1 MQEEMDAR
9 QRHIAIHRP
18 ACTASKRYAQIY
30 AMERIMEES
39 NKFKPPAYQTALGG
53 STTLIR
59 PILLARIGA
68 SDLGQHRKARRTPD
82 SKDDM
87 AHCKYAD
94 ASEGCRVIETLEHAY
109 TCRGRTAKK
118 KALTDAIAEFVGQIQ
133 INREKHVNRTE
144 PGEYP
149 TGNDQ
154 DDRKIRERKER
165 IQRETLEIAQLIPPE
180 LWCMARSKPECTNM
194 PATRRTTIQSMADAV
209 AYPNAISESAEK
221 LRRCT
226 SSAGKR
232 GMDSVPPDGLEILAQ
247 TWIQAYSV

>member
-1 MQEEMDAR
+1 
-9 QRHIAIHRP
+9 
-18 ACTASKRYAQIY
+18 
-30 AMERIMEES
+30 MEES

-109 TCRGRTAKK
+109 TCTGRAAKK

-180 LWCMARSKPECTNM
+180 MWWPEANQNVQICLLLGAPPFRVWQTQLHIPTLLANRPKNYEDALHPLERGEWTQLLRMASKYW
-194 PATRRTTIQSMADAV
+194 R
-209 AYPNAISESAEK
+209 K
-221 LRRCT
+221 LGYKHT
-226 SSAGKR
+226 AF
-232 GMDSVPPDGLEILAQ
+232 EY
-247 TWIQAYSV
+247 T